1 MDGLP
6 VTITLYPCKVLSQV
20 PLLNVPPVP
29 FQRIKD
35 ALVTAT
41 LNICVLLGATGLVYV
56 IAPQVG
62 AGAAGVVTVTPALPT
77 LSLSSDSV
85 MAFPLS
91 TLT

>member
-1 MDGLP
+1 VDGLP
-6 VTITLYPCKVLSQV
+6 VTVTLYPCKAASQV

-35 ALVTAT
+35 AFVTDT
-41 LNICVLLGATGLVYV
+41 LNVCVLLGATGLVYV

-62 AGAAGVVTVTPALPT
+62 TGAAGVVTVTPALPT
-77 LSLSSDSV
+77 LSVSLLSSTTL
-85 MAFPLS
+85 PLS